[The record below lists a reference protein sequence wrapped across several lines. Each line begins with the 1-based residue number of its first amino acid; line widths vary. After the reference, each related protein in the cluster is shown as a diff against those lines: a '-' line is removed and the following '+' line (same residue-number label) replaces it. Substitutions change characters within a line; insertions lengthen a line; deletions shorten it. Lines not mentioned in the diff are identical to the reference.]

1 MAEKKETQSYSS
13 SPFGGWGAYYI
24 VIPSHNEEKLISL
37 TLQSLVEQTVLPTKI
52 VVVNDNSTDKTAEI
66 VLAFAEKYSFISLVN
81 KTSDAIHLPGSKV
94 IQAFQKG
101 LETLDDNYDFI
112 VKADSDLIFPSNY
125 FETIIKHFK
134 SDEKIGMA
142 GGFCYIETRTKNN
155 NSNKKNRVPEHLV
168 QKNEICEE
176 KNGEWILENLTDKD
190 HIRGALK
197 AYRKECFQQIGGL
210 KPAMGW
216 DTVDELLSKFFGWKV
231 KTDSS
236 LKVKHLKPTG
246 ANYNKTARYKQGEA
260 FYTLGYG
267 FWITAIASAKLAMMK
282 KKPLL
287 FLDYIRGFIKAKSAK
302 KTMLVTPE
310 QAKFIR
316 NYRLKKMKEKLF

>member
-1 MAEKKETQSYSS
+1 MN
-13 SPFGGWGAYYI
+13 YYI
-24 VIPSHNEEKLISL
+24 VIPSHNEESLISL

-52 VVVNDNSTDKTAEI
+52 VVVNDNSTDNTEAI
-66 VLAFAEKYSFISLVN
+66 VSSFVSKYPFISLVN

-101 LETLDDNYDFI
+101 LETLDENYDFI
-112 VKADSDLIFPSNY
+112 VKADADLIFPNNY

-134 SDEKIGMA
+134 SDNQIGMA
-142 GGFCYIETRTKNN
+142 GGFCYI
-155 NSNKKNRVPEHLV
+155 
-168 QKNEICEE
+168 E

-197 AYRKECFQQIGGL
+197 SYRKETFKQIGGL
-210 KPAMGW
+210 KREMGW
-216 DTVDELLSKFFGWKV
+216 DTVDELLCKFYNWKV
-231 KTDSS
+231 VTDGS
-236 LKVKHLKPTG
+236 LHVKHLKPTG

-260 FYTLGYG
+260 FYSLGYG
-267 FWITAIASAKLAMMK
+267 FWITAIASLKLAMMK

-287 FLDYIRGFIKAKSAK
+287 FIDYIKGFWKAKSSK
-302 KTMLVTPE
+302 KLLLVTEE

-316 NYRLKKMKEKLF
+316 KYRLKKMKGKLF